1 MALIGL
7 KYLAW
12 APIATEPTNSAPTYS
27 AGRVLGKMISSN
39 LAITNSEGKLFADD
53 ALAEYIS
60 EFSSAVF
67 TAETDNIRLQ
77 DQAALYGATYEN
89 DELQHKTDDNAP
101 YGGYGG
107 YQQLR
112 VQNVQKFRAWFFA
125 KGKASVPDETGAT
138 KGESVSFGNQPL
150 KVTISAP
157 NFGPWK
163 RVKEF
168 DTEAAAKAYID
179 SMLGVV
185 AWHNIDVQV
194 NGAGVGESAAP
205 AGVTPVAN
213 AGSFELVITGTVTAL
228 YDNGVEVSGSIAN
241 GKYALSNVV
250 ADHTISVIF

>member
-1 MALIGL
+1 MASIGL

-12 APIATEPTNSAPTYS
+12 APIATEPTNAEPTCGI
-27 AGRVLGKMISSN
+27 GRVLGKMISSN

-53 ALAEYIS
+53 MLAEYIS
-60 EFSSAVF
+60 EFSSAEF
-67 TAETDNIRLQ
+67 TAETDNISLA
-77 DQAALYGATYEN
+77 DQAAIYGARYED
-89 DELQHKTDDNAP
+89 DELRLTAGDNAP

-107 YQQLR
+107 YQQLS
-112 VQNVQKFRAWFFA
+112 VGNVRKFRAWLFA

-150 KVTISAP
+150 KVTVSAP

-163 RVKEF
+163 KVKEF
-168 DTEAAAKAYID
+168 TTEAAAKAYID
-179 SMLGVV
+179 TALGVV
-185 AWHNIDVQV
+185 AWHSIDVQV
-194 NGAGVGESAAP
+194 NGAGAGESAAP

-228 YDNGVEVSGSIAN
+228 YDNGVEVSASIAG
-241 GKYALSNVV
+241 GKYTLSNVV